1 MLHFADGDHAAP
13 SSASV
18 VDVLDEVVEVGAG
31 LFHSCARTAD
41 GGVYCWGANAHG
53 QAGSRSGMR
62 PFGTVATPTRVP
74 VRGAR
79 QLSVG
84 GMHACVLL
92 EGGEVW
98 CWGGNRF
105 GELADAEGG
114 PAPVRVPVEDAQQIA
129 TGPGSTCAVTSSGA
143 VRCFGRVSTRVVA
156 PRALSLGWS
165 GACAIDA
172 AARELGGAPS
182 WHVCQLHADGTVSC
196 REQGRWHVVERLVG
210 AVDVAV
216 SRRLGCAI
224 DGNGDVWCWG
234 PGGPALRVAGVA
246 GARVLSVGLAHAC
259 TIDDAGA
266 VLCWG
271 TNEVGQSG
279 GEEGLFNQSA
289 APVALPSRAVSLRLG
304 RQSTCATLE
313 DGREVCWGGSPEP
326 REESSC
332 AIVGSLVRC
341 GPALVPVAGAVEVI
355 ADERSVCVRDADG
368 VVRCGEHRNY
378 LSDGHVWPPRRVP
391 LEVWGARR

>member
-1 MLHFADGDHAAP
+1 MLTTTSVEGAVRVRPGVAAEVRLGD
-13 SSASV
+13 V
-18 VDVLDEVVEVGAG
+18 
-31 LFHSCARTAD
+31 
-41 GGVYCWGANAHG
+41 
-53 QAGSRSGMR
+53 
-62 PFGTVATPTRVP
+62 
-74 VRGAR
+74 
-79 QLSVG
+79 
-84 GMHACVLL
+84 HACVR
-92 EGGEVW
+92 EGRELW
-98 CWGGNRF
+98 CWGY
-105 GELADAEGG
+105 LAEGRAGLGLAMETVEG
-114 PAPVRVPVEDAQQIA
+114 PP
-129 TGPGSTCAVTSSGA
+129 
-143 VRCFGRVSTRVVA
+143 
-156 PRALSLGWS
+156 
-165 GACAIDA
+165 
-172 AARELGGAPS
+172 ARELGGAPS
-182 WHVCQLHADGTVSC
+182 CHVCQLHADGTVSC

-259 TIDDAGA
+259 TIDDVGT

-326 REESSC
+326 REESPC

-368 VVRCGEHRNY
+368 VVRCGEHRSY
-378 LSDGHVWPPRRVP
+378 LSDAHV
-391 LEVWGARR
+391 